1 MTTTVFEPSV
11 REAPTRAGREW
22 PPQGKWT
29 YEDYRGLPDDG
40 WRYEIITGEL
50 YMTPAPEPIH
60 QEYGGEMFAA
70 FRDYG
75 KKHDAGKAYMAPID
89 VILPNLA
96 DPVQPDVLF
105 ILKERL
111 RIVKKGRIEGA
122 PDIIV
127 EVLSPSN
134 SLTYQRKKLEAYA
147 KAGVREYW
155 IPDSRART
163 IELWVL
169 REGSY
174 TLIGKYGVG
183 ERVRSEVLP
192 GFEVKVDEVC
202 PAQDMEEI

>member
-1 MTTTVFEPSV
+1 
-11 REAPTRAGREW
+11 
-22 PPQGKWT
+22 
-29 YEDYRGLPDDG
+29 
-40 WRYEIITGEL
+40 
-50 YMTPAPEPIH
+50 MTPAPEPIH

-70 FRDYG
+70 LRDYG
-75 KKHDAGKAYMAPID
+75 KRHDAGKAYMAPID

-111 RIVKKGRIEGA
+111 SIVKKGRIEGT

-155 IPDSRART
+155 VPDPRART
-163 IELWVL
+163 IELFIL

-183 ERVRSEVLP
+183 ETVRSTVLK
-192 GFEVKVDEVC
+192 GFEVKVEEVC
-202 PAQDMEEI
+202 PEQDLAGSSSDVTEF